1 MEKKLYFCKI
11 FYVESPTPKTMKKC
25 LLSLLV
31 FSFYLL
37 PFSASAQNAVD
48 SQGRRQGLWVKTD
61 KHGAKMYE
69 GTFVDGLETGT
80 FTYYYADG
88 TVRIRNTYSVPGKV
102 CSHEVYDSK
111 GRLLAKGEY
120 YQKNRNGRWEFYNEK
135 GRLIKITHY
144 RMGVRHGMQAT
155 FTAAGDTAEVC
166 TWDDNHRHGR
176 WWKRIGKSGYITTTY
191 NHGALEGKMVEYDND
206 GLLARDGFYKNGDR
220 HGHFH
225 RYEGGQLVV
234 DEIWKKGDM
243 EDRLVRLLTPEP
255 EMVSIYDILYMVP
268 QGKKKVIIYLANG
281 NKMTDFEGNED
292 LYRHIGDGRFS
303 LVNQEARIM
312 VATDHI
318 IGITFDN
325 EGRETLKLD
334 PAADFSIFP
343 DEDCKKMLHSLQLQ
357 KITSEQGYFD
367 FER

>member
-1 MEKKLYFCKI
+1 MKL
-11 FYVESPTPKTMKKC
+11 KTLILAIA
-25 LLSLLV
+25 LLGTV
-31 FSFYLL
+31 
-37 PFSASAQNAVD
+37 AAGAQNTID
-48 SQGRRQGLWVKTD
+48 SQGRRQGPWVKTD
-61 KHGAKMYE
+61 KQGAKMYE

-88 TVRIRNTYSVPGKV
+88 TVRIRNTYTVPGKV
-102 CSHEVYDSK
+102 CSHEVYDPK

-135 GRLIKITHY
+135 GRLVKITNY

-155 FTAAGDTAEVC
+155 FTASGDTAEVC
-166 TWDDNHRHGR
+166 NWDDNHRHGR
-176 WWKRIGKSGYITTTY
+176 WWKRIGKNGYVTVHY
-191 NHGALEGKMVEYDND
+191 NHGALEGKMVEYDNS
-206 GLLARDGFYKNGDR
+206 GALVRDGFYQNGDR
-220 HGHFH
+220 NGHFH
-225 RYEGGQLVV
+225 RYEGGQTVV
-234 DEIWKKGDM
+234 DEVWKRGDM
-243 EDRLVRLLTPEP
+243 TDRFVRILTPEP

-268 QGKKKVIIYLANG
+268 QGKKKVIIYLENG
-281 NKMTDFEGNED
+281 NKMTDYEGNED
-292 LYRHIGDGRFS
+292 LYRHIGNGRFS

-318 IGITFDN
+318 MGITFDD

-334 PAADFSIFP
+334 PRPDFSIFP

-357 KITSEQGYFD
+357 KRTMEDGGVFD